1 MRVVFTVLLA
11 GAASLAFA
19 HENPSLKGLC
29 FVPQGKQQV
38 HACQID
44 SGGGA
49 GGMYTTFKIGKQTYL
64 IEESLMCD
72 DNTACT
78 VSLGSDPSRLKD
90 AASYQRNV
98 DTKREVPEGLYD
110 QYWLCVRQIKGK
122 MDVCYRVLP

>member
-1 MRVVFTVLLA
+1 MRVLFTVLLA

-19 HENPSLKGLC
+19 HENPCLKGLC

-38 HACQID
+38 QACQID

-72 DNTACT
+72 ENTACT
-78 VSLGSDPSRLKD
+78 VTLGSDPSRLKD
-90 AASYQRNV
+90 AATYQRNV
-98 DTKREVPEGLYD
+98 YTKREVPEGLYD
-110 QYWLCVRQIKGK
+110 QYWSCVRQIKGK
-122 MDVCYRVLP
+122 MDVCYRQLP

>member
-1 MRVVFTVLLA
+1 MRVLSMFLLA
-11 GAASLAFA
+11 CAASFAFA
-19 HENPSLKGLC
+19 HENPSLKGQC

-38 HACQID
+38 QACQID

-72 DNTACT
+72 ENTACT

-90 AASYQRNV
+90 ATTYQRNV
-98 DTKREVPEGLYD
+98 YTKREVPEGLYD
-110 QYWLCVRQIKGK
+110 QYWSCVRQIKGK

>member
-11 GAASLAFA
+11 GAASFAFA

-38 HACQID
+38 QACQID

-72 DNTACT
+72 ENTACT
-78 VSLGSDPSRLKD
+78 VTLGSDPSRLKD
-90 AASYQRNV
+90 ATSYQRNV

-110 QYWLCVRQIKGK
+110 QYWSCVRQIKGK

>member
-11 GAASLAFA
+11 GAVSLAFA

-44 SGGGA
+44 NGGGA
-49 GGMYTTFKIGKQTYL
+49 GSMYTTFKIGKQTYL

-72 DNTACT
+72 ENTACT

-90 AASYQRNV
+90 ATTYQRNV
-98 DTKREVPEGLYD
+98 YTKREVPEGLYD
-110 QYWLCVRQIKGK
+110 QYWSCVRQIKGK
-122 MDVCYRVLP
+122 MDVCYRELP

>member
-11 GAASLAFA
+11 GAVSLAFA

-44 SGGGA
+44 NGGGA
-49 GGMYTTFKIGKQTYL
+49 GSMYTTFKIGKQTYL
-64 IEESLMCD
+64 IEESLMRD
-72 DNTACT
+72 ENTACT
-78 VSLGSDPSRLKD
+78 VTLGSDPSRLKD
-90 AASYQRNV
+90 AATYQRNV
-98 DTKREVPEGLYD
+98 YTKRVVPEGLYD
-110 QYWLCVRQIKGK
+110 QYWSCVRQIKDK

>member
-11 GAASLAFA
+11 GAASFAFA

-29 FVPQGKQQV
+29 LVPQGKQQV

-44 SGGGA
+44 NGGGA
-49 GGMYTTFKIGKQTYL
+49 GSMYTTFKIGKQTYL

-72 DNTACT
+72 ENTACT

-90 AASYQRNV
+90 ATSYQRNV

-110 QYWLCVRQIKGK
+110 QYWSCVRQIKGK

>member
-1 MRVVFTVLLA
+1 MRVLFTVLLA
-11 GAASLAFA
+11 GVASLALA
-19 HENPSLKGLC
+19 HENPCLKGLC

-38 HACQID
+38 HTCQID

-72 DNTACT
+72 ENTACT
-78 VSLGSDPSRLKD
+78 VSMGSDPSRLKD
-90 AASYQRNV
+90 AATYQRNV
-98 DTKREVPEGLYD
+98 YTKREVPEGLYD
-110 QYWLCVRQIKGK
+110 QYWSCVRQIKGK

>member
-11 GAASLAFA
+11 GAASFAFA

-38 HACQID
+38 QACQID

-78 VSLGSDPSRLKD
+78 VTLGSDPSRLKD
-90 AASYQRNV
+90 ATTYQRNV
-98 DTKREVPEGLYD
+98 YTKREVPEGLYD
-110 QYWLCVRQIKGK
+110 QYWSCVRQIKGK
-122 MDVCYRVLP
+122 MDVCYRQLP

>member
-11 GAASLAFA
+11 GAASLALA
-19 HENPSLKGLC
+19 LENPSLKGQC
-29 FVPQGKQQV
+29 FVPQGKPQV

-49 GGMYTTFKIGKQTYL
+49 GSMYTTFKIGKQTYL

-72 DNTACT
+72 ENTACT

-90 AASYQRNV
+90 ATSYQRNV
-98 DTKREVPEGLYD
+98 YTKREVPEGLYD
-110 QYWLCVRQIKGK
+110 QYWSCVRQIKGK

>member
-11 GAASLAFA
+11 GAVSLAFA

-49 GGMYTTFKIGKQTYL
+49 GGMYTTFKIGTQTYL

>member
-11 GAASLAFA
+11 GAVSLAFA

-49 GGMYTTFKIGKQTYL
+49 GGMYTTFKIGTQTYL

-72 DNTACT
+72 DNTAWT

>member
-11 GAASLAFA
+11 GAASLALA
-19 HENPSLKGLC
+19 HENPSLKGQC

-38 HACQID
+38 QACQID

-72 DNTACT
+72 DSTACT
-78 VSLGSDPSRLKD
+78 VTLGSDPSRLKD
-90 AASYQRNV
+90 ATTYQRNV
-98 DTKREVPEGLYD
+98 YTKREVPEGLYD
-110 QYWLCVRQIKGK
+110 QYWSCVRQIKGK

>member
-11 GAASLAFA
+11 GAASLALA
-19 HENPSLKGLC
+19 HENPSLKGQC

-38 HACQID
+38 QACQID

-72 DNTACT
+72 ENTACT

-90 AASYQRNV
+90 ATSYQRNV

-110 QYWLCVRQIKGK
+110 QYWSCVRQIKGK

>member
-11 GAASLAFA
+11 GAVSLAFA

-44 SGGGA
+44 NGGGA
-49 GGMYTTFKIGKQTYL
+49 GSMYTTFKIGKQTYL

-72 DNTACT
+72 ENTACT
-78 VSLGSDPSRLKD
+78 GSLGSDPSRLKD
-90 AASYQRNV
+90 ATTYQRNV
-98 DTKREVPEGLYD
+98 YTKRVVPEGLYD
-110 QYWLCVRQIKGK
+110 QYWSCVRQIKGK

>member
-1 MRVVFTVLLA
+1 MRVLFTVLLA
-11 GAASLAFA
+11 GVASLALA
-19 HENPSLKGLC
+19 HENPCLKGLC

-38 HACQID
+38 HTCQID

-72 DNTACT
+72 ENTACT

-90 AASYQRNV
+90 AATYQRNV
-98 DTKREVPEGLYD
+98 YTKREVPEGLYD
-110 QYWLCVRQIKGK
+110 QYWSCVRQIKGK

>member
-1 MRVVFTVLLA
+1 MRVLFTVLLA
-11 GAASLAFA
+11 CAASFAFA

-49 GGMYTTFKIGKQTYL
+49 GGMYTTFKIGTQTYL

-110 QYWLCVRQIKGK
+110 QYWSCVRQIKGK
-122 MDVCYRVLP
+122 MDVCYRVLL

>member
-11 GAASLAFA
+11 GAASFAFA

-38 HACQID
+38 QACQID

-78 VSLGSDPSRLKD
+78 VTLGSDPSRLKD
-90 AASYQRNV
+90 ATTYQRNV
-98 DTKREVPEGLYD
+98 YTKREVPEGLYD
-110 QYWLCVRQIKGK
+110 QYWSCVRQIKGK
-122 MDVCYRVLP
+122 MDVCYRVRP

>member
-1 MRVVFTVLLA
+1 MRVLFTVLLA

-19 HENPSLKGLC
+19 HENPSLKGQC

-38 HACQID
+38 HVCQIN

-78 VSLGSDPSRLKD
+78 VSMGSGPSRLKD

-98 DTKREVPEGLYD
+98 YTKREVPEGLYD
-110 QYWLCVRQIKGK
+110 QYWSCVRQIKGK

>member
-49 GGMYTTFKIGKQTYL
+49 GGMYTTFKIGTQTYL

-90 AASYQRNV
+90 AATYQRNV
-98 DTKREVPEGLYD
+98 DTKRVVPEGLYD
-110 QYWLCVRQIKGK
+110 QYWSCVRQIKGK
-122 MDVCYRVLP
+122 MDVCYRQLP

>member
-11 GAASLAFA
+11 GAVSLAFA

-78 VSLGSDPSRLKD
+78 VTLGSDPSRLKD

-110 QYWLCVRQIKGK
+110 QYWSCVRQIKGK

>member
-11 GAASLAFA
+11 GAVSLAFA

-44 SGGGA
+44 NGGGA
-49 GGMYTTFKIGKQTYL
+49 GSMYTTFKIGKQTYL

-72 DNTACT
+72 ENTACT

-90 AASYQRNV
+90 ATSYQRNV

-110 QYWLCVRQIKGK
+110 QYWSCVRQIKGK

>member
-1 MRVVFTVLLA
+1 MRVLFTVLLA

-19 HENPSLKGLC
+19 HENSSLKGQC

-72 DNTACT
+72 ENTACT

-90 AASYQRNV
+90 AASYPRNAY
-98 DTKREVPEGLYD
+98 TKREVPEGLYD
-110 QYWLCVRQIKGK
+110 QYWSCVRQIKGK

>member
-11 GAASLAFA
+11 GAASFAFA

-38 HACQID
+38 QACQID

-72 DNTACT
+72 ENTACT
-78 VSLGSDPSRLKD
+78 VTLGSDPSRLKD
-90 AASYQRNV
+90 AATSQRNV
-98 DTKREVPEGLYD
+98 YTKREVPEGLYD
-110 QYWLCVRQIKGK
+110 QYWSCVRQIKGK
-122 MDVCYRVLP
+122 MDVCYRQLP

>member
-1 MRVVFTVLLA
+1 MRVLFTVLLA
-11 GAASLAFA
+11 GVARLALA
-19 HENPSLKGLC
+19 HENPCLKGLC

-38 HACQID
+38 HTCQID

-64 IEESLMCD
+64 IEESLICD
-72 DNTACT
+72 ENTACT

-90 AASYQRNV
+90 ATSYQRNV
-98 DTKREVPEGLYD
+98 YTKREVPEGLYD
-110 QYWLCVRQIKGK
+110 QYWSCVRQIKGK

>member
-19 HENPSLKGLC
+19 HENPSLKGQC

-78 VSLGSDPSRLKD
+78 VTLGSDPSRLKD
-90 AASYQRNV
+90 AATYQRNV
-98 DTKREVPEGLYD
+98 YTKREVTEGLYD
-110 QYWLCVRQIKGK
+110 QYWSCVRQIKGK
-122 MDVCYRVLP
+122 MDVCYRQLP

>member
-1 MRVVFTVLLA
+1 MRVLFTVLLA

-19 HENPSLKGLC
+19 HENPSLKGQC

-38 HACQID
+38 QACQID

-78 VSLGSDPSRLKD
+78 VTLGSDPSRLKD
-90 AASYQRNV
+90 ATSYQRNV

-110 QYWLCVRQIKGK
+110 QYWSCVRQIKGK

>member
-64 IEESLMCD
+64 IEESLICD
-72 DNTACT
+72 ENTACT

-90 AASYQRNV
+90 ATSYQRNV
-98 DTKREVPEGLYD
+98 YTKREVPEDLYD
-110 QYWLCVRQIKGK
+110 QYWSCVRQIKGK

>member
-1 MRVVFTVLLA
+1 MRVLFAVLLA
-11 GAASLAFA
+11 GVASLAFA
-19 HENPSLKGLC
+19 HENPSLKGQCL
-29 FVPQGKQQV
+29 VPQGKQQV
-38 HACQID
+38 HTCQID

-78 VSLGSDPSRLKD
+78 VTLGSDPSRLKD
-90 AASYQRNV
+90 AATYQRNV
-98 DTKREVPEGLYD
+98 YTKREVPEGLYD
-110 QYWLCVRQIKGK
+110 QYWSCVRQIKGK

>member
-11 GAASLAFA
+11 GAVSLAFA

-44 SGGGA
+44 NGGGA
-49 GGMYTTFKIGKQTYL
+49 GSMYTTFKIGKQTYL

-72 DNTACT
+72 ENTACT

-90 AASYQRNV
+90 ATTYQRNV
-98 DTKREVPEGLYD
+98 YTKRVVPEGLYD
-110 QYWLCVRQIKGK
+110 QYWSCVRKIKDK
-122 MDVCYRVLP
+122 MDVCYRELP

>member
-1 MRVVFTVLLA
+1 MRVLFTVLLA
-11 GAASLAFA
+11 SAASLAFA
-19 HENPSLKGLC
+19 HENPSLKGQC
-29 FVPQGKQQV
+29 FVPQGKPQV
-38 HACQID
+38 QACQID

-72 DNTACT
+72 ENTACT
-78 VSLGSDPSRLKD
+78 VSLGSNPSRLKD

-98 DTKREVPEGLYD
+98 YTKREVPEGLYD
-110 QYWLCVRQIKGK
+110 QYWSCARQIKGK

>member
-11 GAASLAFA
+11 GAVSLAFA

-38 HACQID
+38 QACQID

-78 VSLGSDPSRLKD
+78 VTLGSDPSRLKD
-90 AASYQRNV
+90 AATYQRNV
-98 DTKREVPEGLYD
+98 YTKREVPEGLYD
-110 QYWLCVRQIKGK
+110 QYWSCVRQIKGK

>member
-11 GAASLAFA
+11 GAASLALA

-49 GGMYTTFKIGKQTYL
+49 GGMYTTFKIGTQTYL

-98 DTKREVPEGLYD
+98 YTKREVPEGLYD
-110 QYWLCVRQIKGK
+110 QYWSCVRQIKGK

>member
-1 MRVVFTVLLA
+1 MRVLFTVLLA
-11 GAASLAFA
+11 GVASLALA

-38 HACQID
+38 HTCQID

-64 IEESLMCD
+64 IEESLLCD
-72 DNTACT
+72 ENTACT
-78 VSLGSDPSRLKD
+78 VTLGSDSSRLKD
-90 AASYQRNV
+90 ATTYQRNV
-98 DTKREVPEGLYD
+98 YTKHEVPEGLYD
-110 QYWLCVRQIKGK
+110 QYWSCMRQIKGK

>member
-11 GAASLAFA
+11 GAVSLAFA

-44 SGGGA
+44 NGGGA
-49 GGMYTTFKIGKQTYL
+49 GSMYTTFKIGKQTYL

-72 DNTACT
+72 ENTACT

-90 AASYQRNV
+90 ATTYQRNV
-98 DTKREVPEGLYD
+98 YTKRVVPEGLYD
-110 QYWLCVRQIKGK
+110 QYWSCVRQIKGK
-122 MDVCYRVLP
+122 MDVCYRQLP

>member
-1 MRVVFTVLLA
+1 MRVLFTVLLA

-44 SGGGA
+44 NGGGA
-49 GGMYTTFKIGKQTYL
+49 GSMYTTFKIGKQTYL

-72 DNTACT
+72 ENTACT

-90 AASYQRNV
+90 ATSYQRNV

-110 QYWLCVRQIKGK
+110 QYWSCVRQIKGK
-122 MDVCYRVLP
+122 MDVCYRQLP

>member
-1 MRVVFTVLLA
+1 MRVLFTVLLA
-11 GAASLAFA
+11 GSVSLAFA
-19 HENPSLKGLC
+19 HENPSLKGQC

-38 HACQID
+38 QACQID

-78 VSLGSDPSRLKD
+78 VTLGSDPSRLKD
-90 AASYQRNV
+90 ATTYQRNV
-98 DTKREVPEGLYD
+98 YTKREVPEGLYD
-110 QYWLCVRQIKGK
+110 QYWSCVRQIKGK

>member
-11 GAASLAFA
+11 GAVSLAFA

-44 SGGGA
+44 NGGGA
-49 GGMYTTFKIGKQTYL
+49 GSMYTTFKIGKQTYL

-72 DNTACT
+72 ENTACT

-90 AASYQRNV
+90 ATTYQRNV
-98 DTKREVPEGLYD
+98 YTKRVVPEGLYD
-110 QYWLCVRQIKGK
+110 QYWSCARQIKGK